1 MTVSLFKNSSEVVDG
16 KCRTVLLYSCHRAT
30 PAFTLIF
37 QGTCFNCC
45 CILVIFDGKSDAT
58 YKPKLQGHSYLRR
71 KPIMASENMHTDEA
85 QMFSYANVHLQLV
98 NLVY

>member
-1 MTVSLFKNSSEVVDG
+1 MASAGRSFSTAVTEQLQLLPLFFKV
-16 KCRTVLLYSCHRAT
+16 
-30 PAFTLIF
+30 PALI
-37 QGTCFNCC
+37 C

-58 YKPKLQGHSYLRR
+58 YKPKLQGHSYLRK

-85 QMFSYANVHLQLV
+85 QMFSYANVRLQLV